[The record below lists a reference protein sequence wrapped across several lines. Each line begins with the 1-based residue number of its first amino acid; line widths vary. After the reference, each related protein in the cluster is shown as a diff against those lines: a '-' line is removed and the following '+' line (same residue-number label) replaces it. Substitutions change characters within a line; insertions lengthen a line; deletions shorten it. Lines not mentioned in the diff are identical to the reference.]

1 MKRFLWFAANGL
13 MVLMFAFSAV
23 VQANDPDPFRWMLL
37 YGVAAGVC
45 LAAFR
50 RGLRWWVPAL
60 VGVIALVWSA
70 TIAPRVVGRVAFLD
84 MFEEFEMKNV
94 AIEES
99 REMYGLLLVAL
110 WMAVLTVRARLQRS
124 RG

>member
-1 MKRFLWFAANGL
+1 VKRFLWLAANGL
-13 MVLMFAFSAV
+13 MVLMFAFSVV
-23 VQANDPDPFRWMLL
+23 VQANDPDPWRWMLL
-37 YGVAAGVC
+37 YGVATGAC
-45 LAAFR
+45 LLAFR
-50 RGLRWWVPAL
+50 RGLRWWFPAL
-60 VGVIALVWSA
+60 VGVIALPWSA
-70 TIAPRVVGRVAFLD
+70 SLAPRVVGSVSFLD

-110 WMAVLTVRARLQRS
+110 WMSVLTVRAVLQRP